1 MNSKYSTR
9 KREIIDSN
17 PYWNYVIEDYV
28 LPNSTVGK
36 YYYVDSLG
44 STIVIPQ
51 LTDGKF
57 ILTKQYRYLN
67 KKLSIEFPGGGIKRG
82 LTPEL
87 NAFEELRQ
95 ETGFIT
101 DNLKLLGKFN
111 PCNGMT
117 NEICWVFFAEGLQA
131 GLQKLDESEEIEV
144 LFVSSKEIF
153 DKIKKGIIWDGMTL
167 ASWSLFYFYQL

>member
-1 MNSKYSTR
+1 MNSKYSTI
-9 KREIIDSN
+9 KSEIIDSN
-17 PYWNYVIEDYV
+17 PYWNYVTEDYI

-36 YYYVDSLG
+36 YYYVDSFG
-44 STIVIPQ
+44 STIIIPQ

-57 ILTKQYRYLN
+57 IMTKQYRYLN
-67 KKLSIEFPGGGIKRG
+67 KKFSIEFPGGGIKRR

-95 ETGFIT
+95 ETGFIAN
-101 DNLKLLGKFN
+101 NLKLLGQFN

-117 NEICWVFFAEGLQA
+117 NEICWVFFAKELQD
-131 GLQKLDESEEIEV
+131 GLQKLDESEEIEI
-144 LFVSSKEIF
+144 LFLSSNEIL

-167 ASWSLFYFYQL
+167 ASWSLFYFYQS